1 MGGVLRGLGWVTW
14 VVISGALMLGSS
26 VTANQVLNDGKWSRQ
41 WLVIAACFALL
52 LATVTVLGARFG
64 SAEGGARGLAAGRLR
79 RIYLRQTQASVRYM
93 EAMGIATRGP
103 YSLDMR
109 QVYVDVSLMPRTHE
123 AAREPFVGQV
133 RGAPGERRSLRSFLE
148 AGSRVL
154 VVIGGPGSG
163 KTTLVRHTALDL
175 TRWRRFRR
183 RQRLPVL
190 LYLRDHA
197 AALAADPPPAL
208 AEIAVQAPWLAD
220 KVDATW
226 LRDQLDRGRCL
237 VLLDGLDEIADAD
250 DRVRV
255 AVWVKQQIA
264 RHPGNQFVLTS
275 RPHGYRTD
283 PIDTADV
290 LQVRRFTPEQVGEFL
305 HNWYLA
311 IEQRATGSSGAEVTE
326 AARRKADDLLERLR
340 VNPALTDLTANPLL
354 LTMIANV
361 HLFRGALPGSRAD
374 LYREM
379 CDVLLH
385 RRQEAKGLPDPT
397 ELRGSQ
403 KEHVARH
410 LAWTLMSRQ
419 DSVVTAAEARE
430 IVAPALRQVSRRL
443 GPAAFLEACAES
455 GLLVERESGLYE
467 FAHLTL
473 QEYLAA
479 AYVTGP
485 EQVEVLASKVD
496 EMWWRETTLLW
507 AANAD
512 ATPVL
517 RACLES
523 GTVQAMAL
531 AFDCL
536 DEAQRV
542 DDAVREHME
551 RILGEASEP
560 GSPRAGLVR
569 AVVATR
575 LLREVQDV
583 DGVRVCAQPV
593 TYRLYRLFLADERAA
608 GRSGFPVGQG
618 GGDEPVGGLWSG
630 DITRL
635 VEWLNRQVNQRN
647 TPLTGERH
655 RLPSSREM
663 STVAPA
669 LTREA
674 AEGALWEDSAA
685 GPSLHLLPQA
695 RRLLLEWEPPLS
707 PERDLVLVEGALA
720 TAPLPYYAFEDY
732 ARGLSLKLATDRR
745 HPESSIVPSVMA
757 RLVTALY
764 HSHVR
769 DLLVASGLGCPP
781 LEPTARRIAE
791 AVEETRRAAAEI
803 GGGSAFLL
811 GRLAALPDA
820 REERAYAS
828 EAWEPGVRSAL
839 EALNPLVHSDEEQEQ
854 VAAFLRELPDMQLWE
869 IPAPVRYARSYH
881 PGLLLRSPRDF
892 TYREAFQPGRPYEP
906 FALTGPGLA
915 EMRRRGTVREGEP
928 QSLLLARWA
937 TRILIGTWFAQRRS
951 AEMSFVPYLDS
962 LVSRSLDGPVTGQD
976 TDAQLREALASLPPS
991 PHHMRETDL
1000 SCVRTLLQDAYR
1012 LLTPVLERRSSG
1024 DALMFAA
1031 ARLAL
1036 LAACALTWKAEGES
1050 MKGKMLFDV
1059 YRSLG
1064 CLEKLRQNPPLG
1076 LDRLVLVRE

>member
-14 VVISGALMLGSS
+14 VVISGAVMLGSS

-41 WLVIAACFALL
+41 WLVVAACFALL

-64 SAEGGARGLAAGRLR
+64 SAEGGARGLAAGRSR

-93 EAMGIATRGP
+93 EAVGIATRGP

-109 QVYVDVSLMPRTHE
+109 QVYVDVSLVPRTHE

-175 TRWRRFRR
+175 TRRRRFRR

-197 AALAADPPPAL
+197 ATLAADPPPAL
-208 AEIAVQAPWLAD
+208 AETAVQAPWLAD
-220 KVDATW
+220 KVDAAW

-255 AVWVKQQIA
+255 AAWVKQQIA

-361 HLFRGALPGSRAD
+361 HMFRGALPGSRAD

-410 LAWTLMSRQ
+410 LAWTLMSRRE
-419 DSVVTAAEARE
+419 SVVTAAEARE

-455 GLLVERESGLYE
+455 GLLVERENGLYE

-485 EQVEVLASKVD
+485 EQVGVLASKVD

-583 DGVRVCAQPV
+583 DGVRACAQPV

-630 DITRL
+630 DVTRL

-647 TPLTGERH
+647 TPLTGERY

-663 STVAPA
+663 SAVAPA

-685 GPSLHLLPQA
+685 GPSLRLLPQA
-695 RRLLLEWEPPLS
+695 HRPLLEGEPPLS
-707 PERDLVLVEGALA
+707 PERHLVLVEGALA
-720 TAPLPYYAFEDY
+720 TTPLPYYVFEDY
-732 ARGLSLKLATDRR
+732 ARGLGLALTTERR
-745 HPESSIVPSVMA
+745 YRESSAFLPVVAS
-757 RLVTALY
+757 LVTALY

-769 DLLVASGLGCPP
+769 DLLVASGPGGPP
-781 LEPTARRIAE
+781 VEPTARRIAE
-791 AVEETRRAAAEI
+791 AVEEAWRTIAEI
-803 GGGSAFLL
+803 GGGAFLE
-811 GRLAALPDA
+811 RLAALPDV
-820 REERAYAS
+820 REERAYAD

-839 EALNPLVHSDEEQEQ
+839 EAVNSLVHLDEEREQ
-854 VAAFLRELPDMQLWE
+854 VAAFLRELPDVQLWE
-869 IPAPVRYARSYH
+869 IPAPARYARSYY
-881 PGLLLRSPRDF
+881 PGLSLQSLGDITRHETFRL
-892 TYREAFQPGRPYEP
+892 GGPYEP
-906 FALTGPGLA
+906 FTLSGPGLE
-915 EMRRRGTVREGEP
+915 EMRRRGSAREGEP

-937 TRILIGTWFAQRRS
+937 TRILIGRWILRRQRTGD
-951 AEMSFVPYLDS
+951 SFVPYLDS

-976 TDAQLREALASLPPS
+976 TEARLREALACPPAS
-991 PHHMRETDL
+991 PAPYAREADL
-1000 SCVRTLLQDAYR
+1000 SCVQTLLQDTYR
-1012 LLTPVLERRSSG
+1012 LLTPVLERRSG
-1024 DALMFAA
+1024 GEALTFAA

-1036 LAACALTWKAEGES
+1036 LAACALMWETENES
-1050 MKGKMLFDV
+1050 AKSRMLFNV
-1059 YRSLG
+1059 YRSVG
-1064 CLEKLRQNPPLG
+1064 CLEELVQSPPPG
-1076 LDRLVLVRE
+1076 PDRLILVRE